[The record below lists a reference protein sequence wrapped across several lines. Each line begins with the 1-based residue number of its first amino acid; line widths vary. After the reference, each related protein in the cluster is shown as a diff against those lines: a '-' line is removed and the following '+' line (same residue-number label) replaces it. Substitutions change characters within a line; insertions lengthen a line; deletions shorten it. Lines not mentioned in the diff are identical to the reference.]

1 VQAFLRTESML
12 KYSVLTDSVLKI
24 SVSAPSM
31 PVTANGTTFTPRV
44 FSVDLPGSVLPKL
57 TLSSA
62 SNAGTLTP
70 GVLEALLGKTRNSV
84 DKTLNE
90 GGRVLIPDSILF

>member
-1 VQAFLRTESML
+1 
-12 KYSVLTDSVLKI
+12 VLTDSVLKI

-31 PVTANGTTFTPRV
+31 PATTNGTTFTTRV
-44 FSVDLPGSVLPKL
+44 FSVDLPGSVLPNL

-70 GVLEALLGKTRNSV
+70 GVLEALLGKTRKSV

-90 GGRVLIPDSILF
+90 GGRVLIPDLILF

>member
-1 VQAFLRTESML
+1 V
-12 KYSVLTDSVLKI
+12 KYSVLTDSALKI
-24 SVSAPSM
+24 SVSVPSM
-31 PVTANGTTFTPRV
+31 PVTTNGTTFTPRV
-44 FSVDLPGSVLPKL
+44 FSVALPGSALPKF

-62 SNAGTLTP
+62 SNAGILTP